1 MQATDCFR
9 RCCKTQLTDLH
20 VCDCAGV
27 GANDAAPPA
36 TPTPAAHALAP
47 APASP
52 TPPTTTR
59 AGAAAGGPA
68 TAPTTAGATAAPH
81 NPASVA
87 PRGGGGT
94 VLLIDGHSLA
104 HRSYWALNARGGDR

>member
-1 MQATDCFR
+1 MCAIVQVLVR
-9 RCCKTQLTDLH
+9 MMPHPLQLLPQPPMRLH
-20 VCDCAGV
+20 LH
-27 GANDAAPPA
+27 PP
-36 TPTPAAHALAP
+36 PPP
-47 APASP
+47 
-52 TPPTTTR
+52 PPTTTR